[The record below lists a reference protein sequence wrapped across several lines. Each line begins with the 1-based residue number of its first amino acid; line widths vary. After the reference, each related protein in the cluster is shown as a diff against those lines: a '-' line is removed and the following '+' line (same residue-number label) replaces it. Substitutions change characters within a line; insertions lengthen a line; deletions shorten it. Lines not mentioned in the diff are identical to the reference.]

1 MLIYVCITLFLKNN
15 KNENYIKLLTK
26 VIFFICYFI
35 YRFIPSASRRI
46 GKIFKEKL
54 VEEGIKWS
62 KVPSNMK
69 EYYWEEFEV
78 QFNAFSLFDKC

>member
-1 MLIYVCITLFLKNN
+1 MKLYQISN
-15 KNENYIKLLTK
+15 KR
-26 VIFFICYFI
+26 IFFSFICMCIYLCYFI
-35 YRFIPSASRRI
+35 YKFIPSTSRRI
-46 GKIFKEKL
+46 GNIFKEKL

-78 QFNAFSLFDKC
+78 QFNAFIPFDKC

>member
-1 MLIYVCITLFLKNN
+1 MFIT
-15 KNENYIKLLTK
+15 
-26 VIFFICYFI
+26 
-35 YRFIPSASRRI
+35 SASRRI
-46 GKIFKEKL
+46 GKICKEKQ

>member
-1 MLIYVCITLFLKNN
+1 MKLI
-15 KNENYIKLLTK
+15 TK
-26 VIFFICYFI
+26 VFFSFICICICLCYFI

-46 GKIFKEKL
+46 EKIFKEKL

-78 QFNAFSLFDKC
+78 QFNAFSLFDNC

>member
-1 MLIYVCITLFLKNN
+1 MIN
-15 KNENYIKLLTK
+15 KSH
-26 VIFFICYFI
+26 FSFICYFI

-69 EYYWEEFEV
+69 EYY
-78 QFNAFSLFDKC
+78 

>member
-26 VIFFICYFI
+26 VFL
-35 YRFIPSASRRI
+35 FIPSASRRI

-69 EYYWEEFEV
+69 EYYWEKFEV
-78 QFNAFSLFDKC
+78 QFNVFSLFDKC